1 MKAREDGD
9 KGRGNA
15 AMSREPPR
23 SADSHQRLEGLE
35 GLEEA
40 GSVLPWSL
48 QRAEASDT
56 MMSGLLALELF
67 KVPLLCGPRI

>member
-23 SADSHQRLEGLE
+23 SADSHQRLE

>member
-1 MKAREDGD
+1 MKVHEDGD
-9 KGRGNA
+9 KGRGDA

-23 SADSHQRLEGLE
+23 SANSHQRLEGPE
-35 GLEEA
+35 GLEQAE
-40 GSVLPWSL
+40 SMLPWSL

-67 KVPLLCGPRI
+67 KVPLLCSPRI